1 MHVLSQKHSQSFI
14 KLVHYVHKN
23 NVFTLECNTV
33 RGRHIDTSIRPP
45 IELTIY
51 NTLLFVVRVGP
62 RARRPMYS
70 IRQSVTCHTF
80 EW

>member
-1 MHVLSQKHSQSFI
+1 MYVYARRLLSQKHSQSFI

-51 NTLLFVVRVGP
+51 ITLLFVVRVGP
-62 RARRPMYS
+62 RARRLYQAKCYMPH
-70 IRQSVTCHTF
+70 I
-80 EW
+80 